1 MKKFLTAILV
11 AAALFTTVGCS
22 GRPATTA
29 DVLQSSADAEE
40 GSSHDSQGSL
50 RTGLYAVGS
59 LSSSA
64 SAGEEDGLIQTD
76 VTIVAVTVDE
86 TGVITDCV
94 IDAVQAK
101 ANFDSQGQLLTDLTV
116 PVPSKNELGA
126 DYGMGSISGIGK
138 EWNEQAQALADYVV
152 GKTADEVLGIAVDEA
167 TKPAEADLASSVTI
181 SIGGFQNA
189 IAEAVDRAQPL
200 GAQAGDELRLVTS
213 NSMAAGNAPEGAA
226 GMVETNVNI
235 AAVTMN
241 GDAITSCVIDAVQ
254 AQVSFDGQGQLLTDL
269 SAPVPSK
276 NDRGADYGMGAVS
289 SIGKEWNEQAAA
301 FAAYVTGKT
310 LDEVA
315 GIAVDE
321 ATKPAEADLASRVTI
336 SIGGFQALLERL
348 RLLSLLLPCLL
359 LTACAAPEEVETR
372 PKQYQATFL
381 DVFDTVTTVMGYAE
395 SQEVFTETA
404 EMAHDLLLEY
414 HQLYDIYNDY
424 EGIHNLKTVNDQA
437 GIAPVTV
444 DARILDL
451 LLLCRDLYAD
461 SGGKVNAAMGSV
473 LLLWHEARE
482 ASVNDP
488 EHAYLP
494 EEDAIQAALE
504 HTSFDNVV
512 LDEAAS
518 TVYLTDP
525 AQRLDVGAVAKGY
538 AAGAVA
544 AALPTGMVLSLG
556 GNVCVTGPKPDGS
569 PWVIGVQNP
578 DGDDTEYVQRLD
590 ITSGA
595 VVTSGDYQR
604 YYTVDGVAYHHIIDP
619 DTGWPARHYRSVTVI
634 CADSGLADALSTAA
648 FIMDEESGRIL
659 LETYGAEALWV
670 YADGSASW
678 TGGCDAYFHS

>member
-1 MKKFLTAILV
+1 M
-11 AAALFTTVGCS
+11 
-22 GRPATTA
+22 
-29 DVLQSSADAEE
+29 
-40 GSSHDSQGSL
+40 
-50 RTGLYAVGS
+50 
-59 LSSSA
+59 
-64 SAGEEDGLIQTD
+64 
-76 VTIVAVTVDE
+76 TIVAVTVDE

-321 ATKPAEADLASRVTI
+321 ATKPAEAAAVPAAPLPPSD
-336 SIGGFQALLERL
+336 RL
-348 RLLSLLLPCLL
+348 RRSGGGGDEAQAISGDLSGRVRYSDHGHGLCGEP
-359 LTACAAPEEVETR
+359 
-372 PKQYQATFL
+372 
-381 DVFDTVTTVMGYAE
+381 GG
-395 SQEVFTETA
+395 
-404 EMAHDLLLEY
+404 
-414 HQLYDIYNDY
+414 LYRDGGD
-424 EGIHNLKTVNDQA
+424 GSRSAA
-437 GIAPVTV
+437 GIP
-444 DARILDL
+444 
-451 LLLCRDLYAD
+451 
-461 SGGKVNAAMGSV
+461 
-473 LLLWHEARE
+473 
-482 ASVNDP
+482 P
-488 EHAYLP
+488 
-494 EEDAIQAALE
+494 ALR
-504 HTSFDNVV
+504 H
-512 LDEAAS
+512 L
-518 TVYLTDP
+518 
-525 AQRLDVGAVAKGY
+525 QRL
-538 AAGAVA
+538 
-544 AALPTGMVLSLG
+544 
-556 GNVCVTGPKPDGS
+556 
-569 PWVIGVQNP
+569 
-578 DGDDTEYVQRLD
+578 
-590 ITSGA
+590 
-595 VVTSGDYQR
+595 
-604 YYTVDGVAYHHIIDP
+604 
-619 DTGWPARHYRSVTVI
+619 
-634 CADSGLADALSTAA
+634 
-648 FIMDEESGRIL
+648 
-659 LETYGAEALWV
+659 
-670 YADGSASW
+670 
-678 TGGCDAYFHS
+678 

>member
-50 RTGLYAVGS
+50 RTGLYAMGS

-189 IAEAVDRAQPL
+189 IAEAVGRAQPL

-269 SAPVPSK
+269 SAPVSSK

-310 LDEVA
+310 LDGVA

-321 ATKPAEADLASRVTI
+321 ATKPAEADLASSVTI
-336 SIGGFQALLERL
+336 SIGGFQALLEKL
-348 RLLSLLLPCLL
+348 R
-359 LTACAAPEEVETR
+359 
-372 PKQYQATFL
+372 
-381 DVFDTVTTVMGYAE
+381 
-395 SQEVFTETA
+395 
-404 EMAHDLLLEY
+404 
-414 HQLYDIYNDY
+414 
-424 EGIHNLKTVNDQA
+424 
-437 GIAPVTV
+437 
-444 DARILDL
+444 
-451 LLLCRDLYAD
+451 
-461 SGGKVNAAMGSV
+461 
-473 LLLWHEARE
+473 
-482 ASVNDP
+482 
-488 EHAYLP
+488 
-494 EEDAIQAALE
+494 
-504 HTSFDNVV
+504 
-512 LDEAAS
+512 
-518 TVYLTDP
+518 
-525 AQRLDVGAVAKGY
+525 
-538 AAGAVA
+538 
-544 AALPTGMVLSLG
+544 
-556 GNVCVTGPKPDGS
+556 
-569 PWVIGVQNP
+569 
-578 DGDDTEYVQRLD
+578 
-590 ITSGA
+590 
-595 VVTSGDYQR
+595 
-604 YYTVDGVAYHHIIDP
+604 
-619 DTGWPARHYRSVTVI
+619 
-634 CADSGLADALSTAA
+634 
-648 FIMDEESGRIL
+648 
-659 LETYGAEALWV
+659 
-670 YADGSASW
+670 
-678 TGGCDAYFHS
+678 

>member
-213 NSMAAGNAPEGAA
+213 NSMAAG
-226 GMVETNVNI
+226 MVETNVNI

-321 ATKPAEADLASRVTI
+321 ATKPAEADLASSVTI
-336 SIGGFQALLERL
+336 SIGGFQALLEKL
-348 RLLSLLLPCLL
+348 R
-359 LTACAAPEEVETR
+359 
-372 PKQYQATFL
+372 
-381 DVFDTVTTVMGYAE
+381 
-395 SQEVFTETA
+395 
-404 EMAHDLLLEY
+404 
-414 HQLYDIYNDY
+414 
-424 EGIHNLKTVNDQA
+424 
-437 GIAPVTV
+437 
-444 DARILDL
+444 
-451 LLLCRDLYAD
+451 
-461 SGGKVNAAMGSV
+461 
-473 LLLWHEARE
+473 
-482 ASVNDP
+482 
-488 EHAYLP
+488 
-494 EEDAIQAALE
+494 
-504 HTSFDNVV
+504 
-512 LDEAAS
+512 
-518 TVYLTDP
+518 
-525 AQRLDVGAVAKGY
+525 
-538 AAGAVA
+538 
-544 AALPTGMVLSLG
+544 
-556 GNVCVTGPKPDGS
+556 
-569 PWVIGVQNP
+569 
-578 DGDDTEYVQRLD
+578 
-590 ITSGA
+590 
-595 VVTSGDYQR
+595 
-604 YYTVDGVAYHHIIDP
+604 
-619 DTGWPARHYRSVTVI
+619 
-634 CADSGLADALSTAA
+634 
-648 FIMDEESGRIL
+648 
-659 LETYGAEALWV
+659 
-670 YADGSASW
+670 
-678 TGGCDAYFHS
+678 

>member
-321 ATKPAEADLASRVTI
+321 ATKPAEADLASSVTISIGGFQNAIAEAVDRAQPLGAQAGDELRLVTSNSMAAGNAPEGAAGMVETNVNIAAVTMNGDAITSCVIDAVQAQVSFDGQGQLLTDLSAPVPSKNDRGADYGMGAVSSIGKEWNEQAAAFAAYVTGKTLDEVAGIAVDEATKPAEADLASRVTI
-336 SIGGFQALLERL
+336 SIGGFQALLEKL
-348 RLLSLLLPCLL
+348 R
-359 LTACAAPEEVETR
+359 
-372 PKQYQATFL
+372 
-381 DVFDTVTTVMGYAE
+381 
-395 SQEVFTETA
+395 
-404 EMAHDLLLEY
+404 
-414 HQLYDIYNDY
+414 
-424 EGIHNLKTVNDQA
+424 
-437 GIAPVTV
+437 
-444 DARILDL
+444 
-451 LLLCRDLYAD
+451 
-461 SGGKVNAAMGSV
+461 
-473 LLLWHEARE
+473 
-482 ASVNDP
+482 
-488 EHAYLP
+488 
-494 EEDAIQAALE
+494 
-504 HTSFDNVV
+504 
-512 LDEAAS
+512 
-518 TVYLTDP
+518 
-525 AQRLDVGAVAKGY
+525 
-538 AAGAVA
+538 
-544 AALPTGMVLSLG
+544 
-556 GNVCVTGPKPDGS
+556 
-569 PWVIGVQNP
+569 
-578 DGDDTEYVQRLD
+578 
-590 ITSGA
+590 
-595 VVTSGDYQR
+595 
-604 YYTVDGVAYHHIIDP
+604 
-619 DTGWPARHYRSVTVI
+619 
-634 CADSGLADALSTAA
+634 
-648 FIMDEESGRIL
+648 
-659 LETYGAEALWV
+659 
-670 YADGSASW
+670 
-678 TGGCDAYFHS
+678 

>member
-126 DYGMGSISGIGK
+126 DYGMGKISSIGR

-276 NDRGADYGMGAVS
+276 NDRGADYGMGADS
-289 SIGKEWNEQAAA
+289 SIGRPCWKNSGEAPAAVPAAPLPPSDRLRRSGGGGDEAQAISGDLSGRVRYSDHGHGLCGEPGGLYRDGGDGSRSA
-301 FAAYVTGKT
+301 
-310 LDEVA
+310 A
-315 GIAVDE
+315 GIP
-321 ATKPAEADLASRVTI
+321 PA
-336 SIGGFQALLERL
+336 L
-348 RLLSLLLPCLL
+348 RHL
-359 LTACAAPEEVETR
+359 
-372 PKQYQATFL
+372 
-381 DVFDTVTTVMGYAE
+381 
-395 SQEVFTETA
+395 
-404 EMAHDLLLEY
+404 
-414 HQLYDIYNDY
+414 
-424 EGIHNLKTVNDQA
+424 
-437 GIAPVTV
+437 
-444 DARILDL
+444 
-451 LLLCRDLYAD
+451 
-461 SGGKVNAAMGSV
+461 
-473 LLLWHEARE
+473 
-482 ASVNDP
+482 
-488 EHAYLP
+488 
-494 EEDAIQAALE
+494 
-504 HTSFDNVV
+504 
-512 LDEAAS
+512 
-518 TVYLTDP
+518 
-525 AQRLDVGAVAKGY
+525 QRL
-538 AAGAVA
+538 
-544 AALPTGMVLSLG
+544 
-556 GNVCVTGPKPDGS
+556 
-569 PWVIGVQNP
+569 
-578 DGDDTEYVQRLD
+578 
-590 ITSGA
+590 
-595 VVTSGDYQR
+595 
-604 YYTVDGVAYHHIIDP
+604 
-619 DTGWPARHYRSVTVI
+619 
-634 CADSGLADALSTAA
+634 
-648 FIMDEESGRIL
+648 
-659 LETYGAEALWV
+659 
-670 YADGSASW
+670 
-678 TGGCDAYFHS
+678 

>member
-181 SIGGFQNA
+181 
-189 IAEAVDRAQPL
+189 AEAVDRAQPL

-321 ATKPAEADLASRVTI
+321 ATKPAEADLASSVTI
-336 SIGGFQALLERL
+336 SIGGFQALLEKL
-348 RLLSLLLPCLL
+348 R
-359 LTACAAPEEVETR
+359 
-372 PKQYQATFL
+372 
-381 DVFDTVTTVMGYAE
+381 
-395 SQEVFTETA
+395 
-404 EMAHDLLLEY
+404 
-414 HQLYDIYNDY
+414 
-424 EGIHNLKTVNDQA
+424 
-437 GIAPVTV
+437 
-444 DARILDL
+444 
-451 LLLCRDLYAD
+451 
-461 SGGKVNAAMGSV
+461 
-473 LLLWHEARE
+473 
-482 ASVNDP
+482 
-488 EHAYLP
+488 
-494 EEDAIQAALE
+494 
-504 HTSFDNVV
+504 
-512 LDEAAS
+512 
-518 TVYLTDP
+518 
-525 AQRLDVGAVAKGY
+525 
-538 AAGAVA
+538 
-544 AALPTGMVLSLG
+544 
-556 GNVCVTGPKPDGS
+556 
-569 PWVIGVQNP
+569 
-578 DGDDTEYVQRLD
+578 
-590 ITSGA
+590 
-595 VVTSGDYQR
+595 
-604 YYTVDGVAYHHIIDP
+604 
-619 DTGWPARHYRSVTVI
+619 
-634 CADSGLADALSTAA
+634 
-648 FIMDEESGRIL
+648 
-659 LETYGAEALWV
+659 
-670 YADGSASW
+670 
-678 TGGCDAYFHS
+678 

>member
-152 GKTADEVLGIAVDEA
+152 GKKAVDEA

-276 NDRGADYGMGAVS
+276 NDRGADFGMGAVS

-321 ATKPAEADLASRVTI
+321 ATKPAEADLASSVTI
-336 SIGGFQALLERL
+336 SIGGFQALLEKL
-348 RLLSLLLPCLL
+348 R
-359 LTACAAPEEVETR
+359 
-372 PKQYQATFL
+372 
-381 DVFDTVTTVMGYAE
+381 
-395 SQEVFTETA
+395 
-404 EMAHDLLLEY
+404 
-414 HQLYDIYNDY
+414 
-424 EGIHNLKTVNDQA
+424 
-437 GIAPVTV
+437 
-444 DARILDL
+444 
-451 LLLCRDLYAD
+451 
-461 SGGKVNAAMGSV
+461 
-473 LLLWHEARE
+473 
-482 ASVNDP
+482 
-488 EHAYLP
+488 
-494 EEDAIQAALE
+494 
-504 HTSFDNVV
+504 
-512 LDEAAS
+512 
-518 TVYLTDP
+518 
-525 AQRLDVGAVAKGY
+525 
-538 AAGAVA
+538 
-544 AALPTGMVLSLG
+544 
-556 GNVCVTGPKPDGS
+556 
-569 PWVIGVQNP
+569 
-578 DGDDTEYVQRLD
+578 
-590 ITSGA
+590 
-595 VVTSGDYQR
+595 
-604 YYTVDGVAYHHIIDP
+604 
-619 DTGWPARHYRSVTVI
+619 
-634 CADSGLADALSTAA
+634 
-648 FIMDEESGRIL
+648 
-659 LETYGAEALWV
+659 
-670 YADGSASW
+670 
-678 TGGCDAYFHS
+678 